1 MLTQNR
7 HVCEDFRALFLA
19 TASVHRKGWQRSPV
33 HARGGEE
40 GEASG
45 GSFHSNNEWWSYMVT
60 YSRDAIVDEKWEAQV
75 GPRAAQANSQYDGD
89 VLKFA
94 CELYKT
100 AWGDQTSSTS
110 PDTEVAR
117 HFGEGLAALAEY
129 RAKSEAEKAELS
141 LAERSHLLTDGR
153 RLVDVARKHVARTKA
168 LFEAETQVGAG
179 EDNNDEDY
187 NNQGR
192 EQTRSEDRSSFLRKQ
207 LLVQW
212 FLFLE
217 EASWFTFLAVS
228 DDAKV
233 QGGVY
238 VQSAGDR
245 LNQVTAIRDQ
255 LEIAF
260 DAGFCGFRFEAVRHL
275 VENELGNEIRKHNY
289 PPGTETGETP
299 LSAIVKHGTGI
310 LTTGAIK
317 ENVDATGEDERSDPP
332 AGRVGAL
339 DLGTLRR
346 AASHAPGAWG
356 DAFLEAQ
363 TTRRSP
369 ERFAVAESGVKQGV
383 RFDAEA
389 LL

>member
-1 MLTQNR
+1 M
-7 HVCEDFRALFLA
+7 
-19 TASVHRKGWQRSPV
+19 
-33 HARGGEE
+33 
-40 GEASG
+40 
-45 GSFHSNNEWWSYMVT
+45 
-60 YSRDAIVDEKWEAQV
+60 DEKWEAQV

-110 PDTEVAR
+110 PDSEVAR

-168 LFEAETQVGAG
+168 LFEAEITQVG
-179 EDNNDEDY
+179 
-187 NNQGR
+187 
-192 EQTRSEDRSSFLRKQ
+192 EDRSSFLRKQ
-207 LLVQW
+207 LVVQW

-245 LNQVTAIRDQ
+245 LSQVTAIRDQ
-255 LEIAF
+255 LEIVF

-275 VENELGNEIRKHNY
+275 VENELGNETRGGDYY
-289 PPGTETGETP
+289 PPGAETGETP
-299 LSAIVKHGTGI
+299 LPAVVKHGTAI
-310 LTTGAIK
+310 LTTGAK
-317 ENVDATGEDERSDPP
+317 ENQKQNVDVTSTGEDERSDPP

-346 AASHAPGAWG
+346 AASHAPQAWG
-356 DAFLEAQ
+356 EAFLEAQ

-383 RFDAEA
+383 LMPRLYSMTLCLYLHIVVAVAKLISVRSKIMRAGRVVAVIVLDGLSFGRSGCRRVFGVAEQSDTFTD
-389 LL
+389 